1 MIHIRLE
8 RSTRVLSI
16 KRYLKLLVR
25 VQNDPF
31 YKHIIKI
38 YRLMYSVKTETI
50 FQTSFHGGTLLIDT
64 VIPLEVLQSAG

>member
-1 MIHIRLE
+1 MKRIRLE

-16 KRYLKLLVR
+16 KRYLKLLIR

-31 YKHIIKI
+31 YVCLQKYYIKKM

-50 FQTSFHGGTLLIDT
+50 FQTSFHRVDFIN
-64 VIPLEVLQSAG
+64 